1 MSEDRVEKKR
11 LVILQTSGLD
21 TPHRLASPFFIAT
34 AAAAMEMEAMMV
46 FTAMGCGLL
55 KKGAA
60 EQVLIKK
67 GGKPISYF
75 LNLAL
80 DAGVK
85 FYYCQPGLDLLDMKA
100 EDLIKE
106 IAGVIG
112 AAAFVDIIQESDVV
126 LSF

>member
-1 MSEDRVEKKR
+1 MVQEGKKR

-46 FTAMGCGLL
+46 FTAKGCGLL

-60 EQVLIKK
+60 EEVLVKK
-67 GGKPISYF
+67 GGKSIAYF

-100 EDLIKE
+100 DDLIKDV
-106 IAGVIG
+106 AGVIG
-112 AAAFVDIIQESDVV
+112 AAAFIDMIQEADVV